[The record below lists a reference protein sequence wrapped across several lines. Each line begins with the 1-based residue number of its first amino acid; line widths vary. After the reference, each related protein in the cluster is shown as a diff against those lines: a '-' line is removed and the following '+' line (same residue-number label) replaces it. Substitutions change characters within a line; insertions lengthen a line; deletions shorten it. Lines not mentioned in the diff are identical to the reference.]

1 MKFKIVS
8 DSASNLFEL
17 SGADYAC
24 VPLKI
29 ISPTQEYV
37 DTPDL
42 DVDAMIEE
50 LKKAKGPTRTS
61 CPNAYEWSE
70 AFKGADF
77 VFAVTITSN
86 LSGSCSAAMQAASE
100 RENVYVVDTLSAGA
114 EIQLVIEK
122 LRDLILADHD
132 FETIKQEIQDYMTHT
147 HLLFSLESLNN
158 LARNGRVSPAVA
170 KIAGVLGLRLVGKA
184 SDVGT
189 LEPMHKVRGEKKTI
203 STLYSDMLEVGY
215 KGGKVCIS
223 HCQNPGAADQLAAL
237 IRKGFPNASVT
248 IVPCTAL
255 CSFYAES
262 GGMLVGYEDI

>member
-1 MKFKIVS
+1 MKYKIVS

-17 SGADYAC
+17 SGVDYAC

-37 DTPDL
+37 DTPAL
-42 DVDAMIEE
+42 DVDGMIED

-61 CPNAYEWSE
+61 CPNAYEWAE
-70 AFKGADF
+70 AFAGADY

-114 EIQLVIEK
+114 EIQLIIEK
-122 LRDLILADHD
+122 LRDLILEGHD
-132 FETIKQEIQDYMTHT
+132 FETIKQQIQAYQAHT
-147 HLLFSLESLNN
+147 HLLFSLESLTN

-184 SDVGT
+184 SDHGT
-189 LEPMHKVRGEKKTI
+189 LEPMHKVRGEKKAIATI
-203 STLYSDMLEVGY
+203 YSDMREVGY
-215 KGGKVCIS
+215 KGGRVCIS
-223 HCQNPGAADQLAAL
+223 HCQNPDAAKSLEVL
-237 IRKGFPNASVT
+237 IRSEFPKADIN

-262 GGMLVGYEDI
+262 GGLLVGYEDI

>member
-1 MKFKIVS
+1 MNYKIVS
-8 DSASNLFEL
+8 DSASNLFALPGVE
-17 SGADYAC
+17 YAC

-29 ISPTQEYV
+29 ISPTREYV

-42 DVDAMIEE
+42 DVDGMIED

-61 CPNAYEWSE
+61 CPNAYEWSQ
-70 AFKGADF
+70 AFEGADH

-100 RENVYVVDTLSAGA
+100 RTNIYVVDTLSAGP

-122 LRDLILADHD
+122 LRDLIVEGHD
-132 FETIKQEIQDYMTHT
+132 FETIKAEIQTYQTRT
-147 HLLFSLESLNN
+147 HLLFSLESLTN

-184 SDVGT
+184 SDAGT
-189 LEPMHKVRGEKKTI
+189 LEPVHKVRGEKKAI
-203 STLYSDMLEVGY
+203 SIIYDEMCKTGY
-215 KGGKVCIS
+215 NGGKVCIS
-223 HCQNPGAADQLAAL
+223 HCQNLNAAYSLNAL
-237 IRKGFPNASVT
+237 IRADYPNANVT

-262 GGMLVGYEDI
+262 GGMLVGYEGF